1 MTLDGNP
8 PQKPV
13 MQEMMKL
20 KQRRMVN
27 LNHHRKVTKTII
39 LILLRLKKTGAF
51 MDQ

>member
-1 MTLDGNP
+1 MALDGNP

-13 MQEMMKL
+13 MKEIRNL
-20 KQRRMVN
+20 KRRRVVN

-51 MDQ
+51 MD